1 MEIVYFTVF
10 CYIVLLCS
18 IAASISFYR
27 DTKKKTTEEER
38 LPTYEKRSLIFL
50 LLSGIPNIVMVL
62 SWYFSFYFNS
72 LNLYSFS
79 YSFLDWVFVISI
91 INILT
96 HRLWTTT
103 IGVGFGGLALTF
115 SIERKLCLDGKKG
128 VGRIILSG
136 ISLLMS
142 LGLVVYYTIIA
153 FALIFN
159 YI

>member
-1 MEIVYFTVF
+1 MEIVFFIFF
-10 CYIVLLCS
+10 CFFVLLCS
-18 IAASISFYR
+18 IVCSISFYR
-27 DTKKKTTEEER
+27 DTKKKTTESER
-38 LPTYEKRSLIFL
+38 LSTYEKRSLIFL
-50 LLSGIPNIVMVL
+50 LLSGIPNIVL
-62 SWYFSFYFNS
+62 A
-72 LNLYSFS
+72 
-79 YSFLDWVFVISI
+79 ISI
-91 INILT
+91 YFVCYLNVLPNDNFQDLALSILFLVSLP

-103 IGVGFGGLALTF
+103 VGIGVGGLALAF

-128 VGRIILSG
+128 VDRIILSG